1 VPARVIGHGILAA
14 HDRRLMGQISEAG
27 IVLELC
33 PTSNLLTKALASEE
47 GATRSA
53 PSPSTACSSRSRGE
67 MTRTHLRDEFQ
78 LLLSIGALEEEQLD
92 EANRRGHMS
101 SFVGE
106 RSQQT

>member
-1 VPARVIGHGILAA
+1 
-14 HDRRLMGQISEAG
+14 
-27 IVLELC
+27 
-33 PTSNLLTKALASEE
+33 
-47 GATRSA
+47 
-53 PSPSTACSSRSRGE
+53 

-92 EANRRGHMS
+92 EANRRGHTS